1 MAPPG
6 YRHVIERALPG
17 TLAQL
22 VDKSG
27 MSIALVRKWVRVM
40 RADGACHVGAWE
52 RGQGGRGE
60 LRVAQVFVAGPGAD
74 VPLVAGVEHAD
85 IVLKRDRCRDMVQA
99 ALPGS
104 RMDLMAKTGLS
115 KGTVCRWVKTLH
127 TAGLIHITKWKRPA
141 KGPFM
146 PIYAEGAGVDAVCK
160 LKHFTTAEKATRYRG
175 KARNN
180 GTWAER
186 TRQQRGRYWAAK
198 AGKTGDPLVNALF
211 GRN

>member
-6 YRHVIERALPG
+6 YRAAVERALPG

-22 VDKSG
+22 VAKSS
-27 MSIALVRKWVRVM
+27 MRIAVVRKWVRIM
-40 RADGACHVGAWE
+40 REEGACHVGAWE
-52 RGQGGRGE
+52 HVQAGRGVPS
-60 LRVAQVFVAGPGAD
+60 VAQVFVAGPGAD
-74 VPLVAGVEHAD
+74 VPLVAGAAHAD
-85 IVLKRDRCRDMVQA
+85 IVLKRDRCRDMVIA

-104 RMDLMAKTGLS
+104 RMQVMAKTGLS
-115 KGTVCRWVKTLH
+115 KGTVCRWIKDLH
-127 TAGLIHITKWKRPA
+127 AGGLVHIVNWKRPA

-146 PIYAEGAGVDAVCK
+146 PIYAAGAGVDAVCK

-186 TRQQRGRYWAAK
+186 TRQQRGRYWAGK
-198 AGKTGDPLVNALF
+198 AAERGDPLVNALF